1 MSRDML
7 YTYTIRVFP
16 KPSILIISSL
26 KQVPCSPSV
35 WLLNL
40 CLCLIKQNYSRADEA
55 VISIRVHTCRG

>member
-55 VISIRVHTCRG
+55 VI